1 MARRA
6 SMSRAA
12 VSLLEHGTR
21 RPSRGSYGRI
31 LEGIELTCDSPAI
44 QSLLAEMRPL
54 LNTRWTPVSEV
65 APIEY
70 THPHVYDFT
79 VAENETF
86 LAGHGGLFVH
96 NTFTAA
102 SVIAQWGRPTLVI
115 SHNKTLAA
123 QLYGEFRQ
131 FFPEN
136 GVGYF
141 ISYYDYYQ
149 PEAYVPSTNTYI
161 AKDATVNDDI
171 DRLRLQAT
179 SMLLERDDVIIVASV
194 SSIYGLGAPE
204 DWKGMRVDAE
214 AGARMRRQELLE
226 KMVAIQYTRNDVA
239 PERGTFRVRG
249 DVIEVHPAYE
259 SHLVRIELDDDVVSR
274 LSAVDPVTGQVLRRM
289 DRLALYPA
297 KHFVTP
303 EPRRMA
309 ALSSIREELRERL
322 DVLRAENKLLE
333 AQRLKQRTDYD
344 LEMLATI
351 GTCPGVENYS
361 RHLSGRAPGERPG
374 CLLDYFPNDFL
385 LIVDESHV
393 TIPQVGAMYEGDRSR
408 KQTLV
413 DFGFRLPSALD
424 NRPLRFD
431 EFESQVGPT
440 LYVSATPGNFELE
453 RCHGVFVEQVIRPT
467 GLIDPEMIIRP
478 IGGQVDDLIGEI
490 RATTARNER
499 TLVTTLTKRMAED
512 LTDYLGEAGIKVR
525 YLHSDVDALSR
536 VDILRGLRL
545 GEFDVLVGINLLREG
560 LDLPE
565 VSLVAIL
572 DADKEGFLRSER
584 SLIQTA
590 GRAARNIG
598 GRVIM
603 YADVMTESMK
613 RAISETNRR
622 RKKQLAWNLEH
633 GITPR
638 TIVKSVEEIMRATSV
653 ADSMRSEE
661 KDQLRGLLAA
671 VESEGAD
678 ALLMRLEGEML
689 EAARALE
696 FERAASLRDRIDEV
710 RSTLATAGVLG
721 VGTTDAPPRGTG
733 RGRTSGHRGGRR

>member
-1 MARRA
+1 MGDQPQAIEELVAGLRQGQRYQT
-6 SMSRAA
+6 
-12 VSLLEHGTR
+12 LLGATGT
-21 RPSRGSYGRI
+21 GK
-31 LEGIELTCDSPAI
+31 
-44 QSLLAEMRPL
+44 
-54 LNTRWTPVSEV
+54 
-65 APIEY
+65 
-70 THPHVYDFT
+70 
-79 VAENETF
+79 TF
-86 LAGHGGLFVH
+86 SIA
-96 NTFTAA
+96 N
-102 SVIAQWGRPTLVI
+102 VIAQIGRPTLVI

-179 SMLLERDDVIIVASV
+179 SMLLEREDVIIVASV
-194 SSIYGLGAPE
+194 SSIYGLGAPD
-204 DWKGMRVDAE
+204 DWKGMRVDAQ

-226 KMVAIQYTRNDVA
+226 KMVAIQYTRNDIA

-259 SHLVRIELDDDVVSR
+259 SHLVRIELDDDVVTR
-274 LSAVDPVTGQVLRRM
+274 LSAVDPVSGQVLRRM

-303 EPRRMA
+303 EPRLMA
-309 ALSSIREELRERL
+309 ALGSIRNELRERL
-322 DVLRAENKLLE
+322 EVLRAENKLLE
-333 AQRLKQRTDYD
+333 AQRLKQRTEYD

-413 DFGFRLPSALD
+413 EFGFRLPSALD

-431 EFESQVGPT
+431 EFEAMVGPT
-440 LYVSATPGNFELE
+440 IYVSATPGNFELE
-453 RCHGVFVEQVIRPT
+453 RTHGVVVEQIIRPT
-467 GLIDPEMIIRP
+467 GLIDPAMIIRP
-478 IGGQVDDLIGEI
+478 IAGQVDDLIAEI
-490 RATTARNER
+490 RTTTARGER
-499 TLVTTLTKRMAED
+499 VLVTTLTKRMAED

-525 YLHSDVDALSR
+525 YLHSDVDALER
-536 VDILRGLRL
+536 VEILRGLRL
-545 GEFDVLVGINLLREG
+545 GQFDVLVGINLLREG

-590 GRAARNIG
+590 GRAARNVG

-603 YADVMTESMK
+603 YADVMTDSMR
-613 RAISETNRR
+613 RAIDETNRR
-622 RKKQLAWNLEH
+622 RTKQLAWNAEH

-638 TIVKSVEEIMRATSV
+638 TIVKSVEEIMRSTSV

-671 VESEGAD
+671 VESDGAD
-678 ALLMRLEGEML
+678 ALLARLEGEML

-721 VGTTDAPPRGTG
+721 IGTSDAPPRGTG
-733 RGRTSGHRGGRR
+733 RGQKRGTHRGGRR